1 MHQYIDRSSGLV
13 LTEKIFG
20 DPIVRIVYSRWR
32 EYAPWVFNLLTS
44 KVSSGLLGYLQFDFL
59 LSSRLSGSSRFIR
72 SLGIDLSECVD
83 PSADLDT
90 PRKVFERKIMYWQ
103 CRPMPADT
111 GIVVSPSDSR
121 VLVGSLS
128 DTNIL
133 YIKDKFFSY
142 EELLGKQSDRW
153 LDSFRDGE
161 FAIFRLTPDKYH
173 YNHCPVS
180 GLVLDI
186 YSIEGTHHAC
196 NPSAV
201 VSIAT
206 PYSKNRRVITVID
219 TDVPGG
225 TGVGLVAMI
234 EVVALMIG
242 EIQQAYSTEFYN
254 DPIDI
259 QPGMF
264 IERGQPKSL
273 FRPGSS
279 TDVLLFQRGRIRFDE
294 DLVRNQCNSSA
305 TSRFSH
311 GFGSPLV
318 ETDIAVRAS
327 IGAANPSD

>member
-1 MHQYIDRSSGLV
+1 M
-13 LTEKIFG
+13 
-20 DPIVRIVYSRWR
+20 
-32 EYAPWVFNLLTS
+32 
-44 KVSSGLLGYLQFDFL
+44 
-59 LSSRLSGSSRFIR
+59 
-72 SLGIDLSECVD
+72 
-83 PSADLDT
+83 PSDIGT
-90 PRKVFERKIMYWQ
+90 I
-103 CRPMPADT
+103 
-111 GIVVSPSDSR
+111 VSPADSR
-121 VLVGSLS
+121 VLIGSLKE
-128 DTNIL
+128 TNLL

-142 EELLGKQSDRW
+142 EELLGHRSDRW
-153 LDSFRDGE
+153 LDCFRQGD

-173 YNHCPVS
+173 YNHSPVS
-180 GLVLDI
+180 GRVVDI
-186 YSIEGTHHAC
+186 YSVEGTHHAC

-206 PYSKNRRVITVID
+206 PYSKNRRVVTVID

-242 EIQQAYSTEFYN
+242 EIQQAYSTDFYN
-254 DPIDI
+254 EPVDI

-294 DLVRNQCNSSA
+294 DLVRNQHHASA
-305 TSRFSH
+305 TSRFSN
-311 GFGSPLV
+311 GFGRPLV

-327 IGAANPSD
+327 IGSADISD